1 MIINNTGLNALGQ
14 VSHKEIDSVT
24 FERGKPCFVDCS
36 DKPRAGEMCEGLTD
50 HWGYAERDICVKSTK
65 QIVETYV
72 DCRKFGCNLLI
83 NTGLQGDGTVSPIE
97 ERTLANIG
105 KWIGYTGEFLYN
117 AAPAE
122 FTADG
127 ADVFVD
133 GDDCYVVVKDVPM
146 ESNVNVTR
154 MGNGKRT
161 VKLNTN
167 CIISH
172 AEWLDNGKEAECDGN
187 SIVVAPFDYG
197 TSLGCRVAKV
207 GLVK

>member
-1 MIINNTGLNALGQ
+1 M
-14 VSHKEIDSVT
+14 
-24 FERGKPCFVDCS
+24 
-36 DKPRAGEMCEGLTD
+36 
-50 HWGYAERDICVKSTK
+50 
-65 QIVETYV
+65 
-72 DCRKFGCNLLI
+72 
-83 NTGLQGDGTVSPIE
+83 
-97 ERTLANIG
+97 ANIG
-105 KWIGYTGEFLYN
+105 KWIGYTGKFLYN
-117 AAPAE
+117 ATPAK

-133 GDDCYVVVKDVPM
+133 GDNCYVVVKDVPM

-161 VKLNTN
+161 VRLNTN

-172 AEWLDNGKEAECDGN
+172 VEWLDNGKEAECDGN

-207 GLVK
+207 VFVK

>member
-1 MIINNTGLNALGQ
+1 MNALGQ
-14 VSHKEIDSVT
+14 VSHREIDSVT

-105 KWIGYTGEFLYN
+105 KWIGYTGKFLYN
-117 AAPAE
+117 AAPAK

-133 GDDCYVVVKDVPM
+133 GDDCYVVIKDVPM

-154 MGNGKRT
+154 IGNGKRT

-167 CIISH
+167 YKISH
-172 AEWLDNGKEAECDGN
+172 VEWLDNGKEAEYDCN